1 MDVSCRAGGR
11 QVARPGCSFSLP
23 VEAWVHGNWLR
34 RVFAQRLTYTT
45 AVDWERQFQGG
56 SVRELVTMLHD
67 ESTGNGIRQRAGGRF
82 STVTILPC
90 WQRGQ
95 MIKDRPVSS

>member
-1 MDVSCRAGGR
+1 MDVRYLAVGM
-11 QVARPGCSFSLP
+11 QVARPGCSFSRP
-23 VEAWVHGNWLR
+23 VEAEVYGSWLR

-45 AVDWERQFQGG
+45 AANWERQFQGH

-95 MIKDRPVSS
+95 MINDRPVSS